1 MTSHRLWLALWLL
14 SSLTFGAAADAFA
27 TPAPVVS
34 VASSGPVQ
42 LARAQPAQAPSTPA
56 APAAS
61 TPAPDATAQARAATA
76 EPIGNVVKPTGI
88 ATVIRNKNSLPLHL
102 RDDIYLN
109 ETVQTS
115 SSSSA
120 GGTS

>member
-61 TPAPDATAQARAATA
+61 TPAPDATAPTA
-76 EPIGNVVKPTGI
+76 EPIGNVVKLTGI